1 MRGSCRGT
9 CCGWRRWTRSRRR
22 PAAARSE
29 DKTMYRKILVGYDG
43 SAAGRKA
50 FDTALELAAKH
61 GAELYVLS
69 VARPPEV
76 ADDVETE
83 AVIENSRQYHRRMLA
98 ELKASVAARGVKTHF
113 EVAVGHPA
121 EQIIYDA
128 DRHGADLIVVGHR
141 GRSNLGRFLLGSVS
155 KQVVQYAGHPV
166 LVVR

>member
-1 MRGSCRGT
+1 
-9 CCGWRRWTRSRRR
+9 
-22 PAAARSE
+22 
-29 DKTMYRKILVGYDG
+29 MYRKILVGYDG

-50 FDTALELAAKH
+50 FDAALELAAKH

-98 ELKASVAARGVKTHF
+98 ELKSSVAARSVKTHF

-121 EQIIYDA
+121 EQIIFDA
-128 DRHGADLIVVGHR
+128 DRHGADLIVVGDR
-141 GRSNLGRFLLGSVS
+141 GRSKFVRLLLGSVS
-155 KQVVQYAGHPV
+155 KQVVQYAGRAV